1 MTSEDMARFL
11 QEFGPRRDAMLRRL
25 QKAAGVGKPKPMN
38 LGDLEII
45 AAASME
51 LLTTAIANMPE
62 PRRGEIVRGLSE
74 SLAADVGRK
83 REWLERRFSIREF
96 DDPAGSA

>member
-1 MTSEDMARFL
+1 MTSEDMPRFL

-38 LGDLEII
+38 LGDLEVI

-51 LLTTAIANMPE
+51 LLTTAIANMPK
-62 PRRGEIVRGLSE
+62 PRRGEMVRGLSE
-74 SLAADVGRK
+74 SLAGRCRQK
-83 REWLERRFSIREF
+83 ARV
-96 DDPAGSA
+96 A